1 MQYLPNIELYWPSHP
16 PNEAG
21 SSHIVSG
28 VMLHSLPGQALLQV
42 EDVPEPVVAGFVA
55 PSPHIPQDFLQNLS
69 K

>member
-1 MQYLPNIELYWPSHP
+1 ML
-16 PNEAG
+16 
-21 SSHIVSG
+21 SG
-28 VMLHSLPGQALLQV
+28 FMLHSLPGQALLQV

>member
-1 MQYLPNIELYWPSHP
+1 MELYWPSQP

-21 SSHIVSG
+21 SSHMLSG
-28 VMLHSLPGQALLQV
+28 FMLHSLPGQALPHV

>member
-1 MQYLPNIELYWPSHP
+1 ML
-16 PNEAG
+16 
-21 SSHIVSG
+21 SG
-28 VMLHSLPGQALLQV
+28 FMLHSLPGQALIQV